1 MTTSAQVLPSRL
13 LIVVMALAAI
23 FLLFSTRVQADEP
36 LVLTEQVVMQGD
48 TLWDIAAAIS
58 EPGEDI
64 RATMSEIRQIND
76 MSSSS
81 LRAGQTLL
89 IPAG

>member
-1 MTTSAQVLPSRL
+1 MTTSPQVLPSRL
-13 LIVVMALAAI
+13 LIVVLALAAI

-36 LVLTEQVVMQGD
+36 LVLTERIVSQGD
-48 TLWDIAAAIS
+48 TLWGIAAS
-58 EPGEDI
+58 LTGPGEDI
-64 RATMSEIRQIND
+64 RATMSELRDIND

-81 LRAGQTLL
+81 LRAGQRLL